1 MCLSVF
7 IFFADALAEGVKE
20 LPACRGCSMGFDTG
34 TPLGRGKVL
43 VPCVCSW
50 FLGSLAASDLF
61 SYALGHILSIMPDV
75 STHFL
80 LFVFGDLVSGP

>member
-1 MCLSVF
+1 MCFSVF
-7 IFFADALAEGVKE
+7 VVFADALAEGAKE
-20 LPACRGCSMGFDTG
+20 LPARRGCSMGFDTG

-61 SYALGHILSIMPDV
+61 FLYPWSYLEYRA
-75 STHFL
+75 
-80 LFVFGDLVSGP
+80 